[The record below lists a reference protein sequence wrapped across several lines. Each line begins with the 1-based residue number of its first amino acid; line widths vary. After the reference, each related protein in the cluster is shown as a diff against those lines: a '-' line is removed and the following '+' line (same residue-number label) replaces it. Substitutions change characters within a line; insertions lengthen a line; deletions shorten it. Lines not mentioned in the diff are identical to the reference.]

1 MRITVLKSE
10 TLAGTKLSVDV
21 LLGGSGRQQQDG
33 GGSCA
38 RERLL
43 FSLGKVFSPDRKK
56 MTVVFSL
63 ARAIA

>member
-1 MRITVLKSE
+1 MKNE
-10 TLAGTKLSVDV
+10 ALAGAKLSVDV
-21 LLGGSGRQQQDG
+21 FLGGSGRQQQDG

-43 FSLGKVFSPDRKK
+43 FSLGMAFSPDRKK
-56 MTVVFSL
+56 TVVLSL